1 MAKVKSYEGK
11 GASQSSI
18 ASLPFHF
25 HHCNF
30 TLCLCTVALLHFRL
44 RYFALL
50 HLRPIE
56 ESAKVEVALLEDHK
70 IDLLILIS

>member
-1 MAKVKSYEGK
+1 MKSYEGK

-25 HHCNF
+25 HHNDCNF
-30 TLCLCTVALLHFRL
+30 TLCLCTFALLHFRL